1 MRVMQI
7 DDFLELTEGSG
18 SDGRSYDWARL
29 IKEGRAARKA
39 ADGGAWRI
47 GDLAALVEHRY
58 ASGALRRFAE
68 EIGESL
74 GSVRRFRWVAGAY
87 DDATRQR
94 YSLSFSHFQAVASLD
109 DRITWLERAQRGA
122 WSVDRLTTTARGA
135 NTNPEPPHVAYKAS
149 VVAVAKKVSSLNEAD
164 DRLLAKAVRAGLAD
178 AVEELAEQVERL
190 RARLRKAQRRSMS
203 VAR

>member
-18 SDGRSYDWARL
+18 SGARAYDWARL
-29 IKEGRAARKA
+29 VKEGKAARKA

-47 GDLAALVEHRY
+47 GDLAGLVEHRY
-58 ASGALRRFAE
+58 ASGALKRFAE

-74 GSVRRFRWVAGAY
+74 GTVRRFRWVAAAY
-87 DDATRQR
+87 DEATRLR
-94 YSLSFSHFQAVASLD
+94 FSLSFSHFQAVASFD
-109 DRITWLERAQRGA
+109 DRQTWLERAQRGA

-135 NTNPEPPHVAYKAS
+135 NADPEPPHLAYKSS
-149 VVAVAKKVSSLNEAD
+149 VEAVAKKISSLNEAD
-164 DRLLAKAVRAGLAD
+164 DRLLAKAVRAGLGD
-178 AVEELAEQVERL
+178 AVEELTAQVERL